1 MSVCRFKE
9 FEKKKAGE
17 DKKKFDEI
25 EKFLQKNVNVDPSTM
40 LGKQKHEKKM
50 WSDNYYQK
58 QVALAGKFT
67 FPTSVPLDNTEKGED
82 GKLVAADQISLI
94 NLRDVR
100 FSYDVSTGHFIFN
113 DPISFNVLATTRCG
127 VMGPNGAGQ
136 YQYTAHS
143 THTGAAQNTLSSR
156 VQHHFTHLSAC
167 VPRSPLPVIR
177 QEYSAEVAHSQADSH
192 LWYRDSPPQVH
203 ARLLRSALHC

>member
-1 MSVCRFKE
+1 MCVCACCGVSFKE
-9 FEKKKAGE
+9 FEKKKATE

-67 FPTSVPLDNTEKGED
+67 FPTSVPLDNDQKGED

-94 NLRDVR
+94 NLKDVR

-113 DPISFNVLATTRCG
+113 EPISFNVLATTRCG

-136 YQYTAHS
+136 PEPHAYRELGIRCS
-143 THTGAAQNTLSSR
+143 VSI
-156 VQHHFTHLSAC
+156 
-167 VPRSPLPVIR
+167 PL
-177 QEYSAEVAHSQADSH
+177 
-192 LWYRDSPPQVH
+192 
-203 ARLLRSALHC
+203 